1 CFMISR
7 ARKNNHAHPPVA
19 ASNRQHSHA
28 STSPQYGHSH
38 IHASIRFPQ
47 YSQLTPSALF
57 VFLALLANMVFSFS
71 NLLYFMSFLRVV
83 WFNTNYKMLIAR
95 KYRRTQFRKGIST
108 T

>member
-1 CFMISR
+1 MISR

-57 VFLALLANMVFSFS
+57 VFLALSANMGFSLS
-71 NLLYFMSFLRVV
+71 NLLYFMNRQTYPRRLLAFIEAPLTTIRLVV
-83 WFNTNYKMLIAR
+83 VDL
-95 KYRRTQFRKGIST
+95 QV
-108 T
+108 

>member
-1 CFMISR
+1 MISR
-7 ARKNNHAHPPVA
+7 AREKNHTHPPVA

-57 VFLALLANMVFSFS
+57 VFLALSANIGFSLS
-71 NLLYFMSFLRVV
+71 NLLYFMSFLGVV
-83 WFNTNYKMLIAR
+83 RFNTNHKMLIAR
-95 KYRRTQFRKGIST
+95 KYHRTQFRQGIST